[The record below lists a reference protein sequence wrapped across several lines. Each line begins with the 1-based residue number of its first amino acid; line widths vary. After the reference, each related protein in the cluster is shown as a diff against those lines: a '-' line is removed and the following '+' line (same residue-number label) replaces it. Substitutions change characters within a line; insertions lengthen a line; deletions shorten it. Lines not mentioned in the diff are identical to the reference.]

1 MDIVKEEVAV
11 ATLSVSGL
19 LKDLQNGL
27 TRDDIAE
34 KYDITKAEVREHF
47 KHPKLKNRK
56 TIKAPIMKFTL
67 VDDTAE
73 EETATLPCPT
83 HEEEEGLKIEEL
95 ETDPIAEV
103 AGEVAQVGHN
113 SWTADEN
120 VEETAMGAEA

>member
-73 EETATLPCPT
+73 EPTATLPCPT
-83 HEEEEGLKIEEL
+83 HEEEEIMVK
-95 ETDPIAEV
+95 TDPIAEV